1 VNFVWIILI
10 VFAVLKMFGYVVND
24 WIFNFDLVIFLF
36 SDRIYFFY
44 CL

>member
-24 WIFNFDLVIFLF
+24 WIFNFDLVILLF
-36 SDRIYFFY
+36 RY
-44 CL
+44 